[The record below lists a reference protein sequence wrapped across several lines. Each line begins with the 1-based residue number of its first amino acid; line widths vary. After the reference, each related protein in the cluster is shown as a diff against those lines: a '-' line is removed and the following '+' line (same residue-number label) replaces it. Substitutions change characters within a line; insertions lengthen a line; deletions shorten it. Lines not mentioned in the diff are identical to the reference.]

1 MRSRFQLKPV
11 GKVFSK
17 ITSGQPVLTQG
28 KSCHPLALAGLA
40 WPLGDTFGQK
50 ASKATDQATQEDLH
64 AALQPQHPL
73 PTHSQMQ
80 ETPLKNP
87 PSKHFR
93 ENTNGLIVHS
103 VTLCP
108 SSLEKSHFPD
118 SPTGLNSSASP
129 PPRLCRLLWP
139 QVSQG
144 MSPDLATPVFSQQGQ
159 WLKVSHGD
167 TESHILRN

>member
-28 KSCHPLALAGLA
+28 KSCHPLTLAGLA

-87 PSKHFR
+87 PKQTFSGKYKWVNSAFSHPVSKFF
-93 ENTNGLIVHS
+93 GK
-103 VTLCP
+103 VTFSGQPNRVEQL
-108 SSLEKSHFPD
+108 SK
-118 SPTGLNSSASP
+118 SPTPTVPAP
-129 PPRLCRLLWP
+129 
-139 QVSQG
+139 
-144 MSPDLATPVFSQQGQ
+144 LATGITRDVTRLGHPCVFSART
-159 WLKVSHGD
+159 VA
-167 TESHILRN
+167 